1 VPATKI
7 VDEQEVIRWFEEGR
21 TYEWM
26 TEQYRTKYN
35 LVMTP
40 SAWGNFRH
48 RRGLARRII
57 RDDELI
63 PWAIREEHRYL
74 HPVMMLRLEARVRA
88 GLDVP
93 EVHAIRHRNFM
104 ARLAERNL
112 VVDYDADS
120 AEGFR
125 LVPREDS
132 DDDVI
137 RRPASDRVG
146 RGTRD

>member
-1 VPATKI
+1 MPATKI

-40 SAWGNFRH
+40 SAWSNFRH

-57 RDDELI
+57 RDDDLI
-63 PWAIREEHRYL
+63 PWAVKEEHRYL
-74 HPVMMLRLEARVRA
+74 HAVMMLRLEARVRA
-88 GLDVP
+88 GLAVP
-93 EVHAIRHRNFM
+93 AVHAARHRNFM
-104 ARLAERNL
+104 ARLAEGNL
-112 VVDYDADS
+112 VVDYDPDS

-125 LVPREDS
+125 LVPREDG
-132 DDDVI
+132 DADVI
-137 RRPASDRVG
+137 RRPRADLIG
-146 RGTRD
+146 RRAAD